1 MTDYWQIIS
10 LINEILTIYGC
21 ETFKI
26 DHIKAEREREDYRDI
41 YREEYVDSASM
52 YFPDEDKPEDYERK
66 YLPDLFIC
74 IDKNGIDIRVDRYVG
89 AKNPDE
95 RMKGWKIE
103 FKFIEDNLSD
113 VIIKCIYPKNNIDFL
128 GFKEAFNTEARKR
141 ISEME
146 KIIWGYSLHRL
157 YNVDVSTRITDASN
171 DDDEVKEYAEMHIEI
186 YATAKDYKSINL
198 SDEDI
203 KALEEHLK
211 RVNKYEP
218 PINIDPH
225 FGVDIDPHIDPRTG
239 GILDPMVKDP
249 IVVNLPSD
257 ISIYL
262 DKPDKDRLDRQNVY
276 RIYRAQGILPHTDV
290 NHSNNDPL
298 PEEAKK
304 NVQIDEKILK
314 DIRSDEAIMKK
325 IDIKDIDSLWNG
337 LVELFSQEHYSDC
350 VKSETSIEYTQR
362 FEQYFMACKN
372 QHYSEEKITFE
383 LNKEENIIRSHGCID
398 GEPAWFLDFVYTEEK
413 GLTGIYA
420 TSLKELE
427 MLDLVHFAHVRTL
440 IRQLA
445 DAGFLDKSV

>member
-1 MTDYWQIIS
+1 MNDYWQIIS
-10 LINEILTIYGC
+10 LINEILTIYEF

-26 DHIKAEREREDYRDI
+26 DYIKHGKEKEDTYHIYHEDYI
-41 YREEYVDSASM
+41 DSIGV
-52 YFPDEDKPEDYERK
+52 YLPDEDKPEDYERH
-66 YLPDLFIC
+66 YRPDLFIV
-74 IDKNGIDIRVDRYVG
+74 IDKNRIEMNVNRYIGTKVPNEC
-89 AKNPDE
+89 ARE
-95 RMKGWKIE
+95 WRIE

-113 VIIKCIYPKNNIDFL
+113 VYIKCIYPNNNIDFL

-157 YNVDVSTRITDASN
+157 YNVDVSTRITESSN

-225 FGVDIDPHIDPRTG
+225 FGVDIDPRTG

-249 IVVNLPSD
+249 IVV
-257 ISIYL
+257 
-262 DKPDKDRLDRQNVY
+262 K
-276 RIYRAQGILPHTDV
+276 APHTDV
-290 NHSNNDPL
+290 NHSNDDPL
-298 PEEAKK
+298 PEETKK
-304 NVQIDEKILK
+304 NVQVNEKILK
-314 DIRSDEAIMKK
+314 DIRSDKAIMKK
-325 IDIKDIDSLWNG
+325 IDIKDMDSLWNG

-350 VKSETSIEYTQR
+350 VKSETSIEYTQY
-362 FEQYFMACKN
+362 FEKYFMAHKN
-372 QHYSEEKITFE
+372 QDYSEEKITFE

-398 GEPAWFLDFVYTEEK
+398 GEPAWFLDFIYTEEK

-420 TSLKELE
+420 TSLRELE
-427 MLDLVHFAHVRTL
+427 MLNLVQFSHVRTL

-445 DAGFLDKSV
+445 DAGFLDKSFT

>member
-1 MTDYWQIIS
+1 MNDYWQIIS

-26 DHIKAEREREDYRDI
+26 DHIKAEREREDHYDI
-41 YREEYVDSASM
+41 YKDEYVDSVSM

-74 IDKNGIDIRVDRYVG
+74 IDKNGIDISIHRYVG

-95 RMKGWKIE
+95 RMKAWRIE

-113 VIIKCIYPKNNIDFL
+113 VIVKCIYPKNNIDFL

-211 RVNKYEP
+211 RVNKCEP

-225 FGVDIDPHIDPRTG
+225 FGVNANPFAGVVLDSTVDIA
-239 GILDPMVKDP
+239 
-249 IVVNLPSD
+249 PSA
-257 ISIYL
+257 ISIYS
-262 DKPDKDRLDRQNVY
+262 DKPDKDRLDREYVN
-276 RIYRAQGILPHTDV
+276 RIYRTKGTLPRTDV

-298 PEEAKK
+298 PEE
-304 NVQIDEKILK
+304 N
-314 DIRSDEAIMKK
+314 
-325 IDIKDIDSLWNG
+325 N
-337 LVELFSQEHYSDC
+337 
-350 VKSETSIEYTQR
+350 
-362 FEQYFMACKN
+362 
-372 QHYSEEKITFE
+372 
-383 LNKEENIIRSHGCID
+383 
-398 GEPAWFLDFVYTEEK
+398 
-413 GLTGIYA
+413 
-420 TSLKELE
+420 
-427 MLDLVHFAHVRTL
+427 
-440 IRQLA
+440 
-445 DAGFLDKSV
+445 

>member
-1 MTDYWQIIS
+1 MNDYWQIIS
-10 LINEILTIYGC
+10 LINEILTIYEC

-41 YREEYVDSASM
+41 YREEYVDSVSM
-52 YFPDEDKPEDYERK
+52 YFPDEDKPEDYKRK

-74 IDKNGIDIRVDRYVG
+74 IDKNEIDIRVDRYVG

-95 RMKGWKIE
+95 RMKGWRIE
-103 FKFIEDNLSD
+103 FKFIEDNLRD
-113 VIIKCIYPKNNIDFL
+113 VYIKCIYPNNNIDFL

-157 YNVDVSTRITDASN
+157 YNVDVSTQITDASK

-186 YATAKDYKSINL
+186 YATAKDYKSIHL

-225 FGVDIDPHIDPRTG
+225 FGVNIDPRTG
-239 GILDPMVKDP
+239 GILDS
-249 IVVNLPSD
+249 VV
-257 ISIYL
+257 
-262 DKPDKDRLDRQNVY
+262 DK
-276 RIYRAQGILPHTDV
+276 APHTDV
-290 NHSNNDPL
+290 NHVNNDPL
-298 PEEAKK
+298 PEETKK
-304 NVQIDEKILK
+304 NVQIDEKIIK

-325 IDIKDIDSLWNG
+325 IDIKNIDSLWNG

-350 VKSETSIEYTQR
+350 VKSETSIEYTLH

-398 GEPAWFLDFVYTEEK
+398 GEPTWFLDFIYTEEN

-420 TSLKELE
+420 TSLRELE
-427 MLDLVHFAHVRTL
+427 MLNLVHFAHVRTL
-440 IRQLA
+440 IRRLA

>member
-1 MTDYWQIIS
+1 MNDYWQIIS
-10 LINEILTIYGC
+10 LINEILTIYEC

-26 DHIKAEREREDYRDI
+26 DYIKAEREREDPYNI
-41 YREEYVDSASM
+41 YKEEYVDSVSM

-74 IDKNGIDIRVDRYVG
+74 IDKNEIDISIHRYVG

-95 RMKGWKIE
+95 CMKGWKIE

-113 VIIKCIYPKNNIDFL
+113 VIVKCIYPKNNIDFL

-157 YNVDVSTRITDASN
+157 YNVDVSTRITESKDK
-171 DDDEVKEYAEMHIEI
+171 DDEVKEYAEMHIEI

-218 PINIDPH
+218 PIDIDPH
-225 FGVDIDPHIDPRTG
+225 FGVDIDPRTG

-249 IVVNLPSD
+249 IVVNLPSG
-257 ISIYL
+257 IRIYPE
-262 DKPDKDRLDRQNVY
+262 KIDKDRLTRQYANMEF
-276 RIYRAQGILPHTDV
+276 RTRGTLPHTDV

-298 PEEAKK
+298 PEETKK
-304 NVQIDEKILK
+304 EK
-314 DIRSDEAIMKK
+314 E
-325 IDIKDIDSLWNG
+325 
-337 LVELFSQEHYSDC
+337 
-350 VKSETSIEYTQR
+350 
-362 FEQYFMACKN
+362 
-372 QHYSEEKITFE
+372 
-383 LNKEENIIRSHGCID
+383 
-398 GEPAWFLDFVYTEEK
+398 
-413 GLTGIYA
+413 
-420 TSLKELE
+420 
-427 MLDLVHFAHVRTL
+427 
-440 IRQLA
+440 
-445 DAGFLDKSV
+445 

>member
-1 MTDYWQIIS
+1 MNDYWQIIS

-41 YREEYVDSASM
+41 YREEYVDSVSM

-157 YNVDVSTRITDASN
+157 YNVDVSTQITESD
-171 DDDEVKEYAEMHIEI
+171 DQDDEVKEYAEMHIEI

-211 RVNKYEP
+211 RVNKCEP

-225 FGVDIDPHIDPRTG
+225 FGVDIDPRTG

-249 IVVNLPSD
+249 IVVNLPAD
-257 ISIYL
+257 ISIYPE
-262 DKPDKDRLDRQNVY
+262 KIDKDKLDRQNVY
-276 RIYRAQGILPHTDV
+276 RIYRAQGTLPHADV
-290 NHSNNDPL
+290 NHSNNDSL
-298 PEEAKK
+298 PEE
-304 NVQIDEKILK
+304 N
-314 DIRSDEAIMKK
+314 
-325 IDIKDIDSLWNG
+325 N
-337 LVELFSQEHYSDC
+337 
-350 VKSETSIEYTQR
+350 
-362 FEQYFMACKN
+362 
-372 QHYSEEKITFE
+372 
-383 LNKEENIIRSHGCID
+383 
-398 GEPAWFLDFVYTEEK
+398 
-413 GLTGIYA
+413 
-420 TSLKELE
+420 
-427 MLDLVHFAHVRTL
+427 
-440 IRQLA
+440 
-445 DAGFLDKSV
+445 

>member
-41 YREEYVDSASM
+41 YREEYVDSVSM

-157 YNVDVSTRITDASN
+157 YNVDVSTRITEFD
-171 DDDEVKEYAEMHIEI
+171 DRDDEVKEYAEMHIEI
-186 YATAKDYKSINL
+186 YATVKDHKSINL

-203 KALEEHLK
+203 KVLEEHLK
-211 RVNKYEP
+211 RVNKCEP
-218 PINIDPH
+218 PIDIDPH
-225 FGVDIDPHIDPRTG
+225 FGVNIDPHIDPRTG
-239 GILDPMVKDP
+239 GIIDPMVKDT
-249 IVVNLPSD
+249 IVVNLPSGVR
-257 ISIYL
+257 ISTENV
-262 DKPDKDRLDRQNVY
+262 DKDRLTRQYANMQF
-276 RIYRAQGILPHTDV
+276 RTNGTLPRTDV
-290 NHSNNDPL
+290 NHANNDPL
-298 PEEAKK
+298 PEEETDK
-304 NVQIDEKILK
+304 E
-314 DIRSDEAIMKK
+314 
-325 IDIKDIDSLWNG
+325 
-337 LVELFSQEHYSDC
+337 QE
-350 VKSETSIEYTQR
+350 
-362 FEQYFMACKN
+362 
-372 QHYSEEKITFE
+372 
-383 LNKEENIIRSHGCID
+383 
-398 GEPAWFLDFVYTEEK
+398 
-413 GLTGIYA
+413 
-420 TSLKELE
+420 
-427 MLDLVHFAHVRTL
+427 
-440 IRQLA
+440 
-445 DAGFLDKSV
+445 